1 MKITIAHPL
10 AAAET
15 GADLDATVEVDDA
28 VGARLVRD
36 GFARPAA
43 KKSRSTTAV
52 TTDADTEGA

>member
-10 AAAET
+10 AAAELS
-15 GADLDATVEVDDA
+15 ADLDATVEVDDA
-28 VGARLVRD
+28 DGTRLVTD

-52 TTDADTEGA
+52 APDADTEGA